1 MSLVKRVLFQIGAN
15 LAIFS
20 FLAWLG
26 FCLNNI
32 ENIPSKE
39 LTTFVLLAGLL
50 MLPELFYQLCQ
61 FFSSGSTLDD

>member
-1 MSLVKRVLFQIGAN
+1 MSLAKRVLFQIGAN

-26 FCLNNI
+26 FRLNNI

-61 FFSSGSTLDD
+61 FFSSGSMLDD